1 MRRVTFIQTRLI
13 SCPKR
18 RNAIAFR
25 RRGNGDRAQAQ
36 LPPCKVSSRVAE
48 IHDGIGWRGVNTRI
62 LKVLENE
69 VLRNISR
76 TTRFLWPAL
85 SEEDKQMHL
94 RNITSRYSS

>member
-1 MRRVTFIQTRLI
+1 MPLRFAVGGT
-13 SCPKR
+13 
-18 RNAIAFR
+18 A
-25 RRGNGDRAQAQ
+25 DRAQAQ

-48 IHDGIGWRGVNTRI
+48 IHDGTRCRGVNTRI
-62 LKVLENE
+62 LKVLANE